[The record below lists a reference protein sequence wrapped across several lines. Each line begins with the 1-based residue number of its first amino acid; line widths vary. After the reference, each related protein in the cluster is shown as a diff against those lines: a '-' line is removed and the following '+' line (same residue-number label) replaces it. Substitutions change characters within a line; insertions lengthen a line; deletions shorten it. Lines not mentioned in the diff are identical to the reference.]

1 MRPKNVV
8 PLGLFKSPFKSNLG
22 GKVGVDIKQ
31 SKFQIPSRIAE
42 YSIGCTSKAI
52 AIATNIQNICK
63 QNDLWRNCY
72 QTEDDTVVGT
82 KIITRRIEQAICSFP
97 NCSAHPSA
105 VKSSESNQ
113 YGTQKRRASRA
124 SITSRSTL
132 HHNFPFHFPLT
143 FRSTL
148 PMAWLQTVNSERQRR
163 LEPRTP
169 SHGIH
174 TLPHCN
180 NGLYFCCYCRCR
192 QDCDAIR
199 CNGRMTNDD

>member
-82 KIITRRIEQAICSFP
+82 KIITKAHRTGDLQFP
-97 NCSAHPSA
+97 QLQRPPLGCKKFGI
-105 VKSSESNQ
+105 KSVWYPE
-113 YGTQKRRASRA
+113 KAS
-124 SITSRSTL
+124 
-132 HHNFPFHFPLT
+132 
-143 FRSTL
+143 
-148 PMAWLQTVNSERQRR
+148 
-163 LEPRTP
+163 
-169 SHGIH
+169 
-174 TLPHCN
+174 
-180 NGLYFCCYCRCR
+180 
-192 QDCDAIR
+192 
-199 CNGRMTNDD
+199 